1 MKKISDDLK
10 TCNKYKPDES
20 SEEYKDRVLNLIGS
34 MPRKSNDTIKY
45 LKESFDL
52 RLFEKLLNKAH
63 TDSGEMEMANI
74 LAESCYYEQ
83 ELADEI
89 MDGSDDFFDNYTL
102 RDDLLY
108 NSFFPKLDK
117 KISYIPIYSYYN
129 YSHMLEEGWFNKL
142 DLLKIKGSK
151 NSYIIQSGFIRNN
164 RFFSSV
170 IKKLPNKISKD
181 LISESLKI
189 MKEDIVAPGAVGING
204 SLKWN
209 LNKIFKS
216 INAESHKLMLVDP
229 NSIEDCY
236 MLFISKNQ
244 KAYED
249 VFFRELLD
257 RHKGFLTGNIWDKEK
272 IDDTRESIKF
282 NKKFLKYFK
291 KIFKKNYYL
300 YDYKDKKWKKSDLFG

>member
-1 MKKISDDLK
+1 MKKISEDLK

-20 SEEYKDRVLNLIGS
+20 SEEYRGRVLKLIAS
-34 MPRKSNDTIKY
+34 MPGKSNDTIKY

-52 RLFEKLLNKAH
+52 KLFEKLLNQKH
-63 TDSGEMEMANI
+63 TSRGEMEMANI
-74 LAESCYYEQ
+74 LAQSCYYEQ

-89 MDGSDDFFDNYTL
+89 MEGGDDFIESYTL
-102 RDDLLY
+102 RDDLIY

-117 KISYIPIYSYYN
+117 KISYTPIYSYYN
-129 YSHMLEEGWFNKL
+129 YSHTLAEGWFNKL

-151 NSYIIQSGFIRNN
+151 NSYIIESGFMRNT
-164 RFFSSV
+164 RHFSSV
-170 IKKLPNKISKD
+170 IKKLPNKISEN
-181 LISESLKI
+181 LISESLRH
-189 MKEDIVAPGAVGING
+189 MKKEIVVPGVVGING

-216 INAESHKLMLVDP
+216 ISAESHEPMDP
-229 NSIEDCY
+229 NSIEDCH

-249 VFFRELLD
+249 ELFRALLD
-257 RHKGFLTGNIWDKEK
+257 IHRGILTDGSIWDKEK
-272 IDDTRESIKF
+272 IDDTRESIKL

-300 YDYKDKKWKKSDLFG
+300 YNHKDKKWEKSDLFG

>member
-1 MKKISDDLK
+1 MKKISEDLK

-20 SEEYKDRVLNLIGS
+20 SEEYRGRVLKLIAS
-34 MPRKSNDTIKY
+34 MPGKSNDTIKY

-52 RLFEKLLNKAH
+52 KLFEKLLNQKH
-63 TDSGEMEMANI
+63 TDRGEMETANI
-74 LAESCYYEQ
+74 LAQSCYYEQ

-89 MDGSDDFFDNYTL
+89 MEGSDDFIESHTL
-102 RDDLLY
+102 RDGLIY

-117 KISYIPIYSYYN
+117 KISYIPIYTCYT
-129 YSHMLEEGWFNKL
+129 YSHSLEEGFFHKL

-151 NSYIIQSGFIRNN
+151 NSYIIESGFIRNT
-164 RFFSSV
+164 RHFSSV
-170 IKKLPNKISKD
+170 IKKLPNKISEN
-181 LISESLKI
+181 LISEGLRH
-189 MKEDIVAPGAVGING
+189 MKEEIVATGAVAING

-216 INAESHKLMLVDP
+216 IGADSHKPMDP
-229 NSIEDCY
+229 NLIEDCY

-249 VFFRELLD
+249 ELFRALLD
-257 RHKGFLTGNIWDKEK
+257 IHRGILTDGSIWDKEK
-272 IDDTRESIKF
+272 IDDTRESIKL

-291 KIFKKNYYL
+291 KLFKKNYYL
-300 YDYKDKKWKKSDLFG
+300 YNYKDKKWGKSDLFG

>member
-1 MKKISDDLK
+1 MKKISEDLK

-20 SEEYKDRVLNLIGS
+20 SEEYRGRVLKLIAS
-34 MPRKSNDTIKY
+34 MPGKSNDTIKY

-52 RLFEKLLNKAH
+52 KLFEKLLNQKH
-63 TDSGEMEMANI
+63 TDRGEMEMANI
-74 LAESCYYEQ
+74 LAQSCYYEQ

-89 MDGSDDFFDNYTL
+89 MEGSDDFIESYTL
-102 RDDLLY
+102 RDGLIY

-117 KISYIPIYSYYN
+117 KISYTPIYSCYT
-129 YSHMLEEGWFNKL
+129 YSHSLAEGFFHKL

-151 NSYIIQSGFIRNN
+151 NSYIIESGFIRNT
-164 RFFSSV
+164 RHFSSV
-170 IKKLPNKISKD
+170 IKKLPNKISEN
-181 LISESLKI
+181 LISESLKNI
-189 MKEDIVAPGAVGING
+189 KEEIVAPGAVAING

-216 INAESHKLMLVDP
+216 IGADSHKPMDP
-229 NSIEDCY
+229 NLIEDCY

-249 VFFRELLD
+249 ELFRALLD
-257 RHKGFLTGNIWDKEK
+257 IHRGILTDGSIWDKEK
-272 IDDTRESIKF
+272 IDDTRESIKL

-291 KIFKKNYYL
+291 KLFKKNYYL
-300 YDYKDKKWKKSDLFG
+300 YNYKDKKWEKSDLFG

>member
-1 MKKISDDLK
+1 MKKISEDLK

-20 SEEYKDRVLNLIGS
+20 SEEYRGRVLKLIAS
-34 MPRKSNDTIKY
+34 MPGKSNDTIKY

-52 RLFEKLLNKAH
+52 KLFEKLLNQKH
-63 TDSGEMEMANI
+63 TSRGEMEMANI
-74 LAESCYYEQ
+74 LAQSCYYEQ

-89 MDGSDDFFDNYTL
+89 MEGSDDFIESYTL
-102 RDDLLY
+102 RDGLIY

-117 KISYIPIYSYYN
+117 KISYTPIYSCYT
-129 YSHMLEEGWFNKL
+129 YSHSLAEGFFHKL

-151 NSYIIQSGFIRNN
+151 NSYIIESGFIRNT
-164 RFFSSV
+164 RHFSSV
-170 IKKLPNKISKD
+170 IKKLPNKISEN
-181 LISESLKI
+181 LISEGLRH
-189 MKEDIVAPGAVGING
+189 MKEEIVATGAVAING

-216 INAESHKLMLVDP
+216 ISAESHEPVDP
-229 NSIEDCY
+229 NLIEDCY

-249 VFFRELLD
+249 ELFRALLD
-257 RHKGFLTGNIWDKEK
+257 IHRGILTDGSIWDKEK
-272 IDDTRESIKF
+272 IDDTRESIKL

-291 KIFKKNYYL
+291 KLFKKNYYL
-300 YDYKDKKWKKSDLFG
+300 YNYKDKKWGKSDLFG

>member
-1 MKKISDDLK
+1 MKKISEDLK

-20 SEEYKDRVLNLIGS
+20 SEEYRGRVLKLIAS
-34 MPRKSNDTIKY
+34 MPGKSNDTIKY

-52 RLFEKLLNKAH
+52 KLFEKLLNQKH
-63 TDSGEMEMANI
+63 TDRGEMEMANI
-74 LAESCYYEQ
+74 LAQSCYYEQ

-89 MDGSDDFFDNYTL
+89 MEGSDDFIESYTL
-102 RDDLLY
+102 RDGLIY

-117 KISYIPIYSYYN
+117 KISYTPIYSCYT
-129 YSHMLEEGWFNKL
+129 YSHSLAEGFFHKL

-151 NSYIIQSGFIRNN
+151 NSYIIESGFIRNT
-164 RFFSSV
+164 RHFSSV
-170 IKKLPNKISKD
+170 IKKLPNKISEN
-181 LISESLKI
+181 LISESLKNI
-189 MKEDIVAPGAVGING
+189 KKEIVAPGAVAING

-216 INAESHKLMLVDP
+216 IGADSHKPMDP
-229 NSIEDCY
+229 NLIEDCY

-249 VFFRELLD
+249 ELFRALLD
-257 RHKGFLTGNIWDKEK
+257 IHRGILTDGSIWDKEK
-272 IDDTRESIKF
+272 IDDTRESIKL

-291 KIFKKNYYL
+291 KLFKKNYYL
-300 YDYKDKKWKKSDLFG
+300 YNYKDKKWEKSDLFG

>member
-1 MKKISDDLK
+1 MKKISEDLK

-20 SEEYKDRVLNLIGS
+20 SEEYRGRVLKLIAS
-34 MPRKSNDTIKY
+34 MPGKSNDTIKY

-52 RLFEKLLNKAH
+52 KLFEKLLNQKH
-63 TDSGEMEMANI
+63 TDRGEMEMANI
-74 LAESCYYEQ
+74 LAQSCYYEQ

-89 MDGSDDFFDNYTL
+89 MEGSDDFIESHTL
-102 RDDLLY
+102 RDGLIY

-117 KISYIPIYSYYN
+117 KISYTPIYSCYT
-129 YSHMLEEGWFNKL
+129 YSHSLAEGFFHKL

-151 NSYIIQSGFIRNN
+151 NSYIIESGFIRNT
-164 RFFSSV
+164 RHFSSV
-170 IKKLPNKISKD
+170 IKKLPNKISEN
-181 LISESLKI
+181 LISESLKNI
-189 MKEDIVAPGAVGING
+189 KEEIVAPGAVAING

-216 INAESHKLMLVDP
+216 IGADSHKPMDP
-229 NSIEDCY
+229 NLIEDCY

-249 VFFRELLD
+249 ELFRALLD
-257 RHKGFLTGNIWDKEK
+257 IHRGILTDGSIWDKEK
-272 IDDTRESIKF
+272 IDDTRESIKL

-291 KIFKKNYYL
+291 KLFKKNYYL
-300 YDYKDKKWKKSDLFG
+300 YNYKDKKWGKSDLFG

>member
-1 MKKISDDLK
+1 MKQISEDLK

-20 SEEYKDRVLNLIGS
+20 SEEYRGRVLKLIAS
-34 MPRKSNDTIKY
+34 MPGKSNDTIKY

-52 RLFEKLLNKAH
+52 KLFEKLLNQKH
-63 TDSGEMEMANI
+63 TDRGEMEMANI
-74 LAESCYYEQ
+74 LAQSCYYEQ

-89 MDGSDDFFDNYTL
+89 MEGSDDFIESHTL
-102 RDDLLY
+102 RDGLIY

-117 KISYIPIYSYYN
+117 KISHTPIYSYYN
-129 YSHMLEEGWFNKL
+129 YSHTLEEAGFQKL

-151 NSYIIQSGFIRNN
+151 NSYIIESGFIRNT
-164 RFFSSV
+164 RHFSSV
-170 IKKLPNKISKD
+170 IKKLPNKISEN
-181 LISESLKI
+181 LISESLRH
-189 MKEDIVAPGAVGING
+189 MKKEIVVTGAVGING

-216 INAESHKLMLVDP
+216 ISAESHEPVDP
-229 NSIEDCY
+229 NLIEDCY

-257 RHKGFLTGNIWDKEK
+257 CKRGFLTNGSIWDKEK
-272 IDDTRESIKF
+272 IDDTRESIKL

-300 YDYKDKKWKKSDLFG
+300 YNYKDKKWEKSDLFG

>member
-1 MKKISDDLK
+1 MKKISEDLK

-20 SEEYKDRVLNLIGS
+20 SEEYRGRVLKLIAS
-34 MPRKSNDTIKY
+34 MPGKSNDTIKY

-52 RLFEKLLNKAH
+52 KLFEKLLNQKH
-63 TDSGEMEMANI
+63 TDRGEMEMANI
-74 LAESCYYEQ
+74 LAQSCYYEQ

-89 MDGSDDFFDNYTL
+89 MEGSDDFIESYTL
-102 RDDLLY
+102 RDGLIY

-117 KISYIPIYSYYN
+117 KISYTPIYSCYT
-129 YSHMLEEGWFNKL
+129 YSHSLAEGFFHKL

-151 NSYIIQSGFIRNN
+151 NSYIIESGFIRNT
-164 RFFSSV
+164 RHFSSV
-170 IKKLPNKISKD
+170 IKKLPNKISEN
-181 LISESLKI
+181 LISEGLRH
-189 MKEDIVAPGAVGING
+189 MKEEIVATGAVAING

-216 INAESHKLMLVDP
+216 IGADSHKPMDP
-229 NSIEDCY
+229 NLIEDCY

-249 VFFRELLD
+249 ELFRALLD
-257 RHKGFLTGNIWDKEK
+257 IHRGILTDGSIWDKEK
-272 IDDTRESIKF
+272 IDDTRESIKL

-291 KIFKKNYYL
+291 KLFKKNYYL
-300 YDYKDKKWKKSDLFG
+300 YNYKDKKWGKSDLFG

>member
-1 MKKISDDLK
+1 MKKISEDLK

-20 SEEYKDRVLNLIGS
+20 SEEYRGRVLKLIAS
-34 MPRKSNDTIKY
+34 MPGKSNDTIKY

-52 RLFEKLLNKAH
+52 KLFEKLLNQKH
-63 TDSGEMEMANI
+63 TDRGEMEMANI
-74 LAESCYYEQ
+74 LAQSCYYEQ

-89 MDGSDDFFDNYTL
+89 MEGSDDFIESYTL
-102 RDDLLY
+102 RDGLIY

-117 KISYIPIYSYYN
+117 KISYTPIYSCYT
-129 YSHMLEEGWFNKL
+129 YSHSLAEGFFHKL

-151 NSYIIQSGFIRNN
+151 NSYIIESGFIRNT
-164 RFFSSV
+164 RHFSSV
-170 IKKLPNKISKD
+170 IKKLPNKISEN
-181 LISESLKI
+181 LISEGLRH
-189 MKEDIVAPGAVGING
+189 MKEEIVAPGAVAING

-216 INAESHKLMLVDP
+216 IGADSHKPMDP
-229 NSIEDCY
+229 NLIEDCY

-249 VFFRELLD
+249 ELFRALLD
-257 RHKGFLTGNIWDKEK
+257 IHRGILTDGSIWDKEK
-272 IDDTRESIKF
+272 IDDTRESIKL

-291 KIFKKNYYL
+291 KLFKKNYYL
-300 YDYKDKKWKKSDLFG
+300 YNYKDKKWGKSDLFG

>member
-1 MKKISDDLK
+1 MKKISEDLK

-20 SEEYKDRVLNLIGS
+20 SEEYKDRVLKLIAS
-34 MPRKSNDTIKY
+34 MPGKSNDTIKY

-52 RLFEKLLNKAH
+52 KLFEKLLNQKH
-63 TDSGEMEMANI
+63 TSRSEMEMANI
-74 LAESCYYEQ
+74 LAQSCYYEQ

-89 MDGSDDFFDNYTL
+89 MEGSDDFIESHTL
-102 RDDLLY
+102 RDGLIY

-117 KISYIPIYSYYN
+117 KISHTPIYSYYN
-129 YSHMLEEGWFNKL
+129 YSHTLEEAGFQKL

-151 NSYIIQSGFIRNN
+151 NSYIIESGFIRNT
-164 RFFSSV
+164 RHFSSV
-170 IKKLPNKISKD
+170 IKKLPNKISEN
-181 LISESLKI
+181 LISESLRH
-189 MKEDIVAPGAVGING
+189 MKEEIVVTGAVAING

-216 INAESHKLMLVDP
+216 ISAESHKPMDP
-229 NSIEDCY
+229 NLIEDCY

-249 VFFRELLD
+249 EMFRALLD
-257 RHKGFLTGNIWDKEK
+257 IHWGILTDGSIWDKEK
-272 IDDTRESIKF
+272 IDDTRESIKL

-291 KIFKKNYYL
+291 KLFKKNYYL
-300 YDYKDKKWKKSDLFG
+300 YNYKDKKWGKSDLFG

>member
-1 MKKISDDLK
+1 MKKISEYLK

-20 SEEYKDRVLNLIGS
+20 SEEYKDRVLTLIAS
-34 MPRKSNDTIKY
+34 MPGKSDDTIKY

-52 RLFEKLLNKAH
+52 KLFEKLLNQTH
-63 TDSGEMEMANI
+63 TDRGEMEMANI
-74 LAESCYYEQ
+74 LAQSCYYEQ

-89 MDGSDDFFDNYTL
+89 MEGSDDFIESYTL
-102 RDDLLY
+102 RDGLIY

-117 KISYIPIYSYYN
+117 KISYTPIYSCYT
-129 YSHMLEEGWFNKL
+129 YSHSLAEGFFHKL

-151 NSYIIQSGFIRNN
+151 NSYIIESGFIRNT
-164 RFFSSV
+164 RHFSSV
-170 IKKLPNKISKD
+170 IKKLPNKISEN
-181 LISESLKI
+181 LISEGLRH
-189 MKEDIVAPGAVGING
+189 MKEEIVATGAVAING

-216 INAESHKLMLVDP
+216 ISAESHEPVDP
-229 NSIEDCY
+229 NLIEDCY

-249 VFFRELLD
+249 ELFRALLD
-257 RHKGFLTGNIWDKEK
+257 IHWGILTDGSIWDKEK
-272 IDDTRESIKF
+272 IDDTRESIKL

-291 KIFKKNYYL
+291 KLFKKNYYL
-300 YDYKDKKWKKSDLFG
+300 YNYKDKKWEKSDLFG

>member
-1 MKKISDDLK
+1 MKKISEDLK

-20 SEEYKDRVLNLIGS
+20 SEEYRGRVLKLIAS
-34 MPRKSNDTIKY
+34 MPGKSNDTIKY

-52 RLFEKLLNKAH
+52 KLFEKLLNQKH
-63 TDSGEMEMANI
+63 TDRGEMEMANI
-74 LAESCYYEQ
+74 LAQSCYYEQ

-89 MDGSDDFFDNYTL
+89 MEGSDDFIESYTL
-102 RDDLLY
+102 RDGLIY

-117 KISYIPIYSYYN
+117 KISHTPIYSYYN
-129 YSHMLEEGWFNKL
+129 YSHTLEEAGFQKL

-151 NSYIIQSGFIRNN
+151 NSYIIESGFIRNT
-164 RFFSSV
+164 RHFSSV
-170 IKKLPNKISKD
+170 IKKLPNKISEN
-181 LISESLKI
+181 LISEGLRH
-189 MKEDIVAPGAVGING
+189 MKEEIVATGAVAING

-216 INAESHKLMLVDP
+216 IGADSHKPMDP
-229 NSIEDCY
+229 NLIEDCY

-249 VFFRELLD
+249 ELFRALLD
-257 RHKGFLTGNIWDKEK
+257 IHRGILTDGSIWDKEK
-272 IDDTRESIKF
+272 IDDTRESIKL

-291 KIFKKNYYL
+291 KLFKKNYYL
-300 YDYKDKKWKKSDLFG
+300 YNYKDKKWEKSDLFG

>member
-1 MKKISDDLK
+1 MKKISEDLK

-20 SEEYKDRVLNLIGS
+20 SEEYRGRVLKLIAS
-34 MPRKSNDTIKY
+34 MPGKSNDTIKY

-52 RLFEKLLNKAH
+52 KLFEKLLNQKH
-63 TDSGEMEMANI
+63 TSRGEMEMANI
-74 LAESCYYEQ
+74 LAQSCYYEQ

-89 MDGSDDFFDNYTL
+89 MEGSDDFIESYTL
-102 RDDLLY
+102 RDGLIY

-117 KISYIPIYSYYN
+117 KISYTPIYSCYT
-129 YSHMLEEGWFNKL
+129 YSHSLAEGFFHKL

-151 NSYIIQSGFIRNN
+151 NSYIIESGFIRNT
-164 RFFSSV
+164 RHFSSV
-170 IKKLPNKISKD
+170 IKKLPNKISEN
-181 LISESLKI
+181 LISESLKNI
-189 MKEDIVAPGAVGING
+189 KEEIVAPGAVAING

-216 INAESHKLMLVDP
+216 IGADSHKPMDP
-229 NSIEDCY
+229 NLIEDCY

-249 VFFRELLD
+249 ELFRALLD
-257 RHKGFLTGNIWDKEK
+257 IHRGILTDGSIWDKEK
-272 IDDTRESIKF
+272 IDDTRESIKL

-291 KIFKKNYYL
+291 KLFKKNYYL
-300 YDYKDKKWKKSDLFG
+300 YNYKDKKWEKSDLFG

>member
-1 MKKISDDLK
+1 MKKISEDLK

-20 SEEYKDRVLNLIGS
+20 SEEYRGRVLKLIAS
-34 MPRKSNDTIKY
+34 MPGKSNDTIKY

-52 RLFEKLLNKAH
+52 KLFEKLLNQKH
-63 TDSGEMEMANI
+63 TSRGEMEMANI
-74 LAESCYYEQ
+74 LAQSCYYEQ

-89 MDGSDDFFDNYTL
+89 MEGSDDFIESYTL
-102 RDDLLY
+102 RDGLIY

-117 KISYIPIYSYYN
+117 KISYTPIYSCYT
-129 YSHMLEEGWFNKL
+129 YSHSLAEGFFHKL

-151 NSYIIQSGFIRNN
+151 NSYIIESGFIRNT
-164 RFFSSV
+164 RHFSSV
-170 IKKLPNKISKD
+170 IKKLPNKISEN
-181 LISESLKI
+181 LISEGLRH
-189 MKEDIVAPGAVGING
+189 MKEEIVATGAVAING

-216 INAESHKLMLVDP
+216 ISAESHEPVDP
-229 NSIEDCY
+229 NLIEDCY

-249 VFFRELLD
+249 ELFRALLD
-257 RHKGFLTGNIWDKEK
+257 IHRGILTDGSIWDKEK
-272 IDDTRESIKF
+272 IDDTRESIKL

-291 KIFKKNYYL
+291 KLFKKNYYL
-300 YDYKDKKWKKSDLFG
+300 YNYKDKKWEKSDLFG